1 MRRATGTAGGLQFG
15 AGCPVSLEQRPA
27 GRGPRAPSR
36 GGAFFEAV
44 RRGRSQLSQGPRWRP
59 HQRRARRCR
68 LQLQPAP
75 SLVRGAF
82 TRTVADPPPR
92 PLGAPPH
99 LTRRFETFFTA
110 DILVAFEVATFSHS
124 QGHPEHMVS
133 GLDKGCAGFDN
144 GAPPRN
150 GIGLSRPA
158 AKKEPETPKSFAERE
173 P

>member
-82 TRTVADPPPR
+82 TRTVADPLPR

-110 DILVAFEVATFSHS
+110 DCLASNSWTSVLLHARIHTV
-124 QGHPEHMVS
+124 PEIKCVV
-133 GLDKGCAGFDN
+133 
-144 GAPPRN
+144 P
-150 GIGLSRPA
+150 
-158 AKKEPETPKSFAERE
+158 T
-173 P
+173 